1 MCLYVK
7 SILNNADYYESMSY
21 TAWIISIGNEL
32 LIGKTV
38 NTNAAWLARKLTLLG
53 YNVRRIITV
62 PDAEEDV
69 VEVFRD
75 AVRRGVRVAISTG
88 GLGPT
93 FDDRT
98 SEYLAKALGRKYVLN
113 DEALRMVVETF
124 KSRGLELT
132 EPRLKQAK
140 MPEGAKP
147 LPNPVGTAPG
157 IWVEEGNTIIIALP
171 GVPAEMMSI
180 FENYVEPKL
189 REIGPRLHFV
199 ERSITVKGVP
209 EADLAPIIE
218 RGMKMSG
225 RVYIKSHPKGHEI
238 RSPLVEI
245 HVYASAEDARGAE
258 DEVNRVINY
267 LITAIRERGGEV
279 LSG

>member
-1 MCLYVK
+1 
-7 SILNNADYYESMSY
+7 MSY

-38 NTNAAWLARKLTLLG
+38 NTNASWLAKKLTLLG
-53 YNVRRIITV
+53 YDVRRIITI
-62 PDAEEDV
+62 PDNEEDE

-75 AVRRGVRVAISTG
+75 AIRRSIRVVISTG

-98 SEYLAKALGRKYVLN
+98 SEYLAKALNRRYIVNN
-113 DEALRMVVETF
+113 DALKLVTETF
-124 KSRGLELT
+124 KSKGLELT

-157 IWVEEGNTIIIALP
+157 IWVEEGNTVIIALP
-171 GVPAEMMSI
+171 GVPTEMMGI
-180 FENYVEPKL
+180 FENYVEQKL
-189 REIGPRLHFV
+189 REMGPRLHFV
-199 ERSITVKGVP
+199 ERSITVRGVP

-218 RGMKMSG
+218 RGMKMSN

-245 HVYASAEDARGAE
+245 HVYVSSE
-258 DEVNRVINY
+258 DESAAKDEINRVINF
-267 LITAIRERGGEV
+267 LVNAIKGRNGEI
-279 LSG
+279 LSQ

>member
-1 MCLYVK
+1 MG
-7 SILNNADYYESMSY
+7 EY

-38 NTNAAWLARKLTLLG
+38 NTNATWLARKLTLLG
-53 YNVRRIITV
+53 YEVRRIIAI
-62 PDAEEDV
+62 PDYEEDE
-69 VEVFRD
+69 VETFRE
-75 AVRRGVRVAISTG
+75 AIRRGVRVVVSTG

-98 SEYLAKALGRKYVLN
+98 SEYLSRALNRPYVLN
-113 DEALRMVVETF
+113 DDALRLVVEKF
-124 KSRGLELT
+124 KSRGIELT

-140 MPEGAKP
+140 MPLGAKP

-157 IWVEEGNTIIIALP
+157 IWVKEGNTIIVALP
-171 GVPAEMMSI
+171 GVPSEMMAI

-189 REIGPRLHFV
+189 RELGPKLHFV
-199 ERSITVKGVP
+199 ERSIEVKGVP

-218 RGMKMSG
+218 RGMKMSS
-225 RVYIKSHPKGHEI
+225 RIYIKSHPKGHEI
-238 RSPLVEI
+238 GAPYIEL
-245 HVYASAEDARGAE
+245 HVYASAERREDAER
-258 DEVNRVINY
+258 DVDNVVQFLIN
-267 LITAIRERGGEV
+267 TIREKGGVV

>member
-1 MCLYVK
+1 
-7 SILNNADYYESMSY
+7 MSY

-38 NTNAAWLARKLTLLG
+38 NTNATWLARKLTLLG
-53 YNVRRIITV
+53 YDVRRIITI
-62 PDAEEDV
+62 PDTEEDEI
-69 VEVFRD
+69 EVFRD
-75 AVRRGVRVAISTG
+75 AIRRGIRVVVSTG

-93 FDDRT
+93 FDDKT
-98 SEYLAKALGRKYVLN
+98 SEYLAEALNRRYVLN
-113 DEALRMVVETF
+113 DDALRMVVETF
-124 KSRGLELT
+124 KSKGLELT
-132 EPRLKQAK
+132 KPRLKQAK

-171 GVPAEMMSI
+171 GVPAEMIGI

-189 REIGPRLHFV
+189 REIGPKLHFV

-218 RGMKMSG
+218 RGMKMSN

-238 RSPLVEI
+238 KAPLVEI
-245 HVYASAEDARGAE
+245 HVYVSSEDVKSAE
-258 DEVNRVINY
+258 DEVNRIINY
-267 LITAIRERGGEV
+267 LMSSVREKGGEV
-279 LSG
+279 LSA

>member
-1 MCLYVK
+1 M
-7 SILNNADYYESMSY
+7 MSY

-53 YNVRRIITV
+53 YDVRRIITV
-62 PDAEEDV
+62 PDNEEDE

-75 AVRRGVRVAISTG
+75 AIRRGVRVVISTG

-98 SEYLAKALGRKYVLN
+98 SEYLAKALNRKYVIN
-113 DEALRMVVETF
+113 DDALRLVIETF

-140 MPEGAKP
+140 MPEGARP

-157 IWVEEGNTIIIALP
+157 IWVEEGNTVIIALP
-171 GVPAEMMSI
+171 GVPAEMMAYSRTTWSL
-180 FENYVEPKL
+180 NYV
-189 REIGPRLHFV
+189 R
-199 ERSITVKGVP
+199 
-209 EADLAPIIE
+209 
-218 RGMKMSG
+218 
-225 RVYIKSHPKGHEI
+225 
-238 RSPLVEI
+238 
-245 HVYASAEDARGAE
+245 
-258 DEVNRVINY
+258 
-267 LITAIRERGGEV
+267 
-279 LSG
+279 

>member
-1 MCLYVK
+1 
-7 SILNNADYYESMSY
+7 MSY

-38 NTNAAWLARKLTLLG
+38 NTNATWLAKKLTLLG
-53 YNVRRIITV
+53 YDVRRIITI
-62 PDAEEDV
+62 PDNEEDE

-75 AVRRGVRVAISTG
+75 AIRRGIRVVISTG

-98 SEYLAKALGRKYVLN
+98 SEYLAKALNRRYVVNN
-113 DEALRMVVETF
+113 DALKLVTETF
-124 KSRGLELT
+124 KSKGLELT

-157 IWVEEGNTIIIALP
+157 IWVEEGSTVIIALP
-171 GVPAEMMSI
+171 GVPTEMMGI
-180 FENYVEPKL
+180 FENYVEQKL
-189 REIGPRLHFV
+189 REIGTRLHFV
-199 ERSITVKGVP
+199 ESSITVRGVP

-218 RGMKMSG
+218 RGMKMSN

-245 HVYASAEDARGAE
+245 HVYVSSE
-258 DEVNRVINY
+258 DEKAAKDEINRVINF
-267 LITAIRERGGEV
+267 LINAIKERNGEI
-279 LSG
+279 LSQ

>member
-1 MCLYVK
+1 MRL
-7 SILNNADYYESMSY
+7 MSY

-38 NTNAAWLARKLTLLG
+38 NTNATWLARKLTLLG
-53 YNVRRIITV
+53 YNVRRVITI
-62 PDAEEDV
+62 PDSEEDE

-75 AVRRGVRVAISTG
+75 AVRRGIRVVISTG

-93 FDDRT
+93 FDDKT
-98 SEYLAKALGRKYVLN
+98 SEYLAKALGRAYVIN
-113 DEALRMVVETF
+113 DDALRMVVETF

-140 MPEGAKP
+140 MPEGARP

-157 IWVEEGNTIIIALP
+157 IWVEEGGTIIIALP
-171 GVPAEMMSI
+171 GVPSEMMGI
-180 FENYVEPKL
+180 FEGYVEPRL

-199 ERSITVKGVP
+199 ERSITVRGVP

-218 RGMKMSG
+218 RGMKMSD

-238 RSPLVEI
+238 KAPLIEVHVYISSEDTRSAEVEI
-245 HVYASAEDARGAE
+245 NKIISYIISA
-258 DEVNRVINY
+258 V
-267 LITAIRERGGEV
+267 REKGGEV
-279 LSG
+279 LSS

>member
-1 MCLYVK
+1 
-7 SILNNADYYESMSY
+7 MSY

-38 NTNAAWLARKLTLLG
+38 NTNATWLAKKLTLLG
-53 YNVRRIITV
+53 YDVRRIIAIP
-62 PDAEEDV
+62 PDNEEDE

-75 AVRRGVRVAISTG
+75 AIRRSIRVVISTG

-98 SEYLAKALGRKYVLN
+98 SEYLAKALNRRYVVN
-113 DEALRMVVETF
+113 DDALKLVTETF
-124 KSRGLELT
+124 RTKGGLELT

-147 LPNPVGTAPG
+147 IPNPVGTAPG
-157 IWVEEGNTIIIALP
+157 IWVEESNTVIIALP
-171 GVPAEMMSI
+171 GVPAEMMGI

-218 RGMKMSG
+218 RGMKMSN

-245 HVYASAEDARGAE
+245 HVYVSSE
-258 DEVNRVINY
+258 DEKAAENEINRVINF
-267 LITAIRERGGEV
+267 LMNAIKERNGEI
-279 LSG
+279 LSQ